1 MDRGPIRTPRSS
13 GGGMINSR
21 PDVPAA
27 TPPYKA
33 TDEEPQPTV
42 ATPQPKAEVVPESV
56 VHHRRTPTI
65 TEAIRE
71 DKKPRGPRRKKR
83 LLIIIIAIVV
93 VIGLA
98 IGGYVAWQN
107 KQNATTGINSSE
119 YQAVFFTNG
128 QVYFGKLQSFNSQY
142 LKLTDIFYL
151 QTQSTDSTNP
161 QETSTDTSSNVQL
174 IKLGNEINGPE
185 DEMIIAR
192 DQVLFYE
199 NLKSSGKVAT
209 SIAQYQKSN

>member
-1 MDRGPIRTPRSS
+1 MDRGPIRTSRSS

-42 ATPQPKAEVVPESV
+42 AAPQPKAEAPEPV
-56 VHHRRTPTI
+56 VHHRRAPTI
-65 TEAIRE
+65 TEAIHE
-71 DKKPRGPRRKKR
+71 EKKPRRPRNKKR
-83 LLIIIIAIVV
+83 LAIIIIAAVV
-93 VIGLA
+93 VIGA
-98 IGGYVAWQN
+98 VVTSYVVLQN
-107 KQNATTGINSSE
+107 QQNATTGINSSE

-151 QTQSTDSTNP
+151 QTQSSDSTNP

-174 IKLGNEINGPE
+174 IKLGNEIHGPE

-209 SIAQYQKSN
+209 SIAQYEKSN